1 MARRGSR
8 LSRGKA
14 LFQLS
19 RYNEAIAEF
28 ELGLSE
34 DEPKAIL
41 YLMIGYCYLD
51 LQNQR
56 QAIVYAEKSLAEGQE
71 GYLPFFLLASAY
83 EGAKDYH
90 KARLYIL
97 KAIAIDPEVADMY
110 SLLADIYVK
119 GQNIDKAVESAMSGL
134 ALNPSHIRCNGIL
147 LTAAV
152 LKRNRIEFEGLAKK
166 LLALDP
172 NNDYV
177 HALIGWGKMRFN
189 NYEGSLEHY
198 RESLRINPMRQD
210 SVKKMEAIETIR
222 VLNGDKPYTSEDY
235 VFTVLAFITIV
246 AFARIALDVI
256 FYLHGD

>member
-1 MARRGSR
+1 MTRRVSR

-28 ELGLSE
+28 ELGLGE
-34 DEPKAIL
+34 DEPKAML
-41 YLMIGYCYLD
+41 YLMIGYCYLN
-51 LQNQR
+51 LKNQR
-56 QAIVYAEKSLAEGQE
+56 KAIVYAEKSLAEGQE
-71 GYLPFFLLASAY
+71 GHLPFFLLARAY
-83 EGAKDYH
+83 EAAKDYY
-90 KARLYIL
+90 KARHYIQ
-97 KAIAIDPEVADMY
+97 KAIAINPEEADMY
-110 SLLADIYVK
+110 SLQANIYLR
-119 GQNIDKAVESAMSGL
+119 GENIEKAVDSAMSGL
-134 ALNPSHIRCNGIL
+134 TLDPNHIECNGIL
-147 LTAAV
+147 LAVAA
-152 LKRNRIEFEGLAKK
+152 LNRDHDEFEELTNK
-166 LLALDP
+166 LLSIDP

-177 HALIGWGKMRFN
+177 HALIGWGKMKFN

-235 VFTVLAFITIV
+235 VFIVLSFITLV